1 MSTSIH
7 HALLGMPLVILLLAI
22 PACADG
28 AEDSTDRSAVPDRA
42 ESTTATR
49 GAGSTGSATLV
60 VGGETYEFDRVH
72 CGFGPEE
79 TGQDDIEFTL
89 SAIQDGL
96 QLDATIM
103 TRFGH
108 VVSVDDIED
117 LENPRV
123 AWSAGGPG
131 STTGDIIRVDGKHVQ
146 VETTFTDQNTGTT
159 ANGTLEAQCP

>member
-1 MSTSIH
+1 MSGIDWADGRRLAFATGL
-7 HALLGMPLVILLLAI
+7 ALMLLAVGCGDSSDSE
-22 PACADG
+22 PG
-28 AEDSTDRSAVPDRA
+28 AEADVGEAARGSSANLTVGDR
-42 ESTTATR
+42 
-49 GAGSTGSATLV
+49 
-60 VGGETYEFDRVH
+60 TYRFDRVL
-72 CGFGPEE
+72 CAFGPEE

-108 VVSVDDIED
+108 VVSLDDIED
-117 LENPRV
+117 FENPRV

-131 STTGDIIRVDGKHVQ
+131 STTGEIIHVDGKHVQ
-146 VETTFTDQNTGTT
+146 VETSFTDQNTGTT

>member
-1 MSTSIH
+1 MSTSTH

-22 PACADG
+22 AACGEA
-28 AEDSTDRSAVPDRA
+28 AEDSADRSAVPDGA
-42 ESTTATR
+42 ESVASTR
-49 GAGSTGSATLV
+49 GPGSAGSATLV
-60 VGGETYEFDRVH
+60 VGGETFEFDRVR

-117 LENPRV
+117 FENPRV

-131 STTGDIIRVDGKHVQ
+131 STTGEIIRVDGKHVQ